1 MKLDELKVADDY
13 LVGKVL
19 ANDVI
24 NDTNGEVIA
33 TANQPISLE
42 TIDSIRNGGV
52 KRIKCIHTNDL
63 DRGPYMSD
71 TLAADSTSNRMEA
84 LVDLPHDASR

>member
-42 TIDSIRNGGV
+42 TIDSFE
-52 KRIKCIHTNDL
+52 
-63 DRGPYMSD
+63 
-71 TLAADSTSNRMEA
+71 ME
-84 LVDLPHDASR
+84 V